1 MLERTALTIF
11 VCLLASA
18 CAGPRPEEAAAL
30 VELKHFPLD
39 SLEEVRAV
47 QGVSFDR
54 SVSKDGHGSLRV
66 DADESLLVPL
76 FEVTDVHLHNA
87 TLLCQASLQS
97 EKLNGEAWL
106 EMFVRF
112 PGRGEFL
119 SRGMDQPV
127 AGTMSWKTVTIPFF
141 LQEGQEPDLIRLNLM
156 VKGKGRVWI
165 DDVRLLRR
173 PLPVR

>member
-1 MLERTALTIF
+1 MKRIILTTV

-18 CAGPRPEEAAAL
+18 CAGPRPDEAAAL
-30 VELKHFPLD
+30 VELKHFPID

-54 SVSKDGHGSLRV
+54 SVSKDGQGSLRV
-66 DADESLLVPL
+66 DAEESLLVPL
-76 FEVTDVHLHNA
+76 FEVTDVGLKNA
-87 TLLCQASLQS
+87 TLLYQASLQS
-97 EKLNGEAWL
+97 ERLNGEAWL

-112 PGRGEFL
+112 PGRGEFF

-127 AGTMSWKTVTIPFF
+127 TGTMSWKTVTIPFF

-165 DDVRLLRR
+165 DDVRLLKR
-173 PLPVR
+173 PLPGR